1 MKYLLH
7 FFLLFISLNTR
18 ARKIE
23 GYVVLKNADTVKCE
37 IVQNFAVISGIDL
50 ASFQYGIRVVLDD
63 GKKRNFMPSDIK
75 GFGMY
80 IKNDTLHFVSVKI
93 MSSGLFGGVEE
104 KRVFMHIIQQ
114 GHIKVYYFIDLMSGP
129 NGTVRTPVYAVQLGY
144 DDNAHWLEAKKNEFG
159 KYDFKA
165 FFKTFIPEYYAF
177 FDSLTD
183 KAKLDEA
190 LDKIRKFNR
199 AMVK

>member
-1 MKYLLH
+1 MKHL
-7 FFLLFISLNTR
+7 LLFFTLSLTLNSY

-23 GYVVLKNADTVKCE
+23 GYIVTKNSDTLKCE
-37 IVQNFAVISGIDL
+37 IVQNFAVISGVDI
-50 ASFQYGIRVVLDD
+50 ASFQYGIRVVLED
-63 GKKRNFMPSDIK
+63 GKKRNFMPEDIK
-75 GFGMY
+75 AFGIY

-93 MSSGLFGGVEE
+93 QTSNFLGGADE
-104 KRVFMHIIQQ
+104 KHVFMNIIQR

-129 NGTVRTPVYAVQLGY
+129 NGAVRTPVYAVQLGY
-144 DDNAHWLEAKKNEFG
+144 NDYAHWLEAKKSETG
-159 KYDFKA
+159 RYDFKA
-165 FFKTFIPEYYAF
+165 FFKGFIPEYYAF
-177 FDSLTD
+177 FDSLSD